1 LGALLASLA
10 LAQAGDAFSQDQKM
24 YQWTDQDGV
33 VHFSDMAPEGQDVQA
48 RDLPEDVA
56 PATASPYQGASE
68 PSAAQQRREEIARN
82 TEAAKV
88 KQATRAA
95 ECAAWQTEVDRL
107 EPRTE
112 PPRVLY
118 QRAGRNRANGRRSPH
133 QPGSGTQ
140 SANRQKLQVR
150 VPGMAGQAG
159 RLGIVTR

>member
-1 LGALLASLA
+1 MTKRYAAFALGALLASLA

-48 RDLPEDVA
+48 RDLPEDLA

-82 TEAAKV
+82 TEAAKA

-107 EPRTE
+107 EPNRRVFYTNEQGETERMDDVARTN
-112 PPRVLY
+112 RVAELKA
-118 QRAGRNRANGRRSPH
+118 QIARNCR
-133 QPGSGTQ
+133 
-140 SANRQKLQVR
+140 
-150 VPGMAGQAG
+150 
-159 RLGIVTR
+159 

>member
-1 LGALLASLA
+1 MTKRYAALALGALLASLA

-48 RDLPEDVA
+48 RDLPEDLA

-82 TEAAKV
+82 TEAAKA
-88 KQATRAA
+88 KKAARAA

-107 EPRTE
+107 EPNRRVFYTNEQGETERMDDVARTN
-112 PPRVLY
+112 RVAELKA
-118 QRAGRNRANGRRSPH
+118 QIARNCR
-133 QPGSGTQ
+133 
-140 SANRQKLQVR
+140 
-150 VPGMAGQAG
+150 
-159 RLGIVTR
+159 

>member
-1 LGALLASLA
+1 MTKRYAAFALGALLASLA

-48 RDLPEDVA
+48 RDLPEDLA

-107 EPRTE
+107 EPNRRVFYTNEQGETERMDDVARTN
-112 PPRVLY
+112 RVAELKA
-118 QRAGRNRANGRRSPH
+118 QIARNCR
-133 QPGSGTQ
+133 
-140 SANRQKLQVR
+140 
-150 VPGMAGQAG
+150 
-159 RLGIVTR
+159 

>member
-1 LGALLASLA
+1 MTKRYAAFALGALLASFA

-48 RDLPEDVA
+48 RDLPEDLA

-82 TEAAKV
+82 TEAAKA
-88 KQATRAA
+88 KQAARAA

-107 EPRTE
+107 EPNRRVFYTNEQGETERMDDVARTN
-112 PPRVLY
+112 RVAELKA
-118 QRAGRNRANGRRSPH
+118 QIARNCR
-133 QPGSGTQ
+133 
-140 SANRQKLQVR
+140 
-150 VPGMAGQAG
+150 
-159 RLGIVTR
+159 